1 MSEQKKYTGKKR
13 QKIFTIEK
21 YHIKQIPK
29 KLSKKKINI
38 YSIDNIFPS
47 EEIPIQNNNKIY
59 LNLDEGSVNIYQ
71 ETAKHSLIGISKLVF
86 EYLKNVTYT
95 TGNEVTEHI
104 KNKLQLKKK
113 CQINQ
118 KNIQRRVYDAINVM
132 CAVGLIHKNK
142 QKIQFLNKNLKE
154 KEINNSS
161 DDNNSSNSNEQKIKL
176 KLIELE
182 EKRKKLVK
190 NYLTMK
196 FYEKFNLMNEKN
208 PQRKLE
214 NKIEF
219 PFDIIKY
226 DNSSPIK
233 ITSSEDLSR
242 YLLLSNSEFIH
253 MTPYDII
260 KKLISQEILLKINKK
275 TNDIIDSKT
284 NSKNNSL
291 IDEFNCNRFNEE
303 KEEKEE
309 KKYEEF
315 PKKNKLHQKS
325 HSHFKYINNIDE
337 NIITKE
343 KEVDFVFEY
352 LKDKKCFIEE
362 LVNNNDIQVKE
373 IKGEINDMDNKLE
386 EQENDSEKEKEN
398 EFIILTENQFRK
410 NNNMSYGAN
419 YYDESPIKKYNDDL
433 MYEIET
439 FK

>member
-161 DDNNSSNSNEQKIKL
+161 DDSNSSNSNEQKIKL

-196 FYEKFNLMNEKN
+196 FYEKYYLMNEKN

-275 TNDIIDSKT
+275 TNDIIDSK
-284 NSKNNSL
+284 NNSL
-291 IDEFNCNRFNEE
+291 IDEFNCNRFN
-303 KEEKEE
+303 EEKEE

-325 HSHFKYINNIDE
+325 YSHVKYINNKDE

-410 NNNMSYGAN
+410 NNNMSYGSN